1 MPDETPQGTSEG
13 LRADKRALIK
23 KLAAGTAFAV
33 PLILSYSV
41 KDLAQ
46 AQVGSVT
53 ITTISITGISVLT
66 VTAPTTVT
74 SFTTT
79 TLGL

>member
-1 MPDETPQGTSEG
+1 MSEEAAHETSGG
-13 LRADKRALIK
+13 VNADKRALIK

-46 AQVGSVT
+46 AQPGSVT
-53 ITTISITGISVLT
+53 VTTIIGTSV
-66 VTAPTTVT
+66 VITTVT
-74 SFTTT
+74 LTT
-79 TLGL
+79 TLTITATP